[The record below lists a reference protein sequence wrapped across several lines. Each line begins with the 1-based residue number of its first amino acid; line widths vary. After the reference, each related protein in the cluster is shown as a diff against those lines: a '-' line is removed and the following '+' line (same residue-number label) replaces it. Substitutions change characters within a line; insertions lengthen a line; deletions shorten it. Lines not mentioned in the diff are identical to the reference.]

1 MNIIPKITSNIE
13 LSKDAKDIIKLAL
26 EKQIKKGQKN
36 PVSLQALKA
45 ATDAGDVFQKAGKII
60 KQK

>member
-26 EKQIKKGQKN
+26 EKQIKKGQKT

-45 ATDAGDVFQKAGKII
+45 AADAGDVFQKAGKII
-60 KQK
+60 K